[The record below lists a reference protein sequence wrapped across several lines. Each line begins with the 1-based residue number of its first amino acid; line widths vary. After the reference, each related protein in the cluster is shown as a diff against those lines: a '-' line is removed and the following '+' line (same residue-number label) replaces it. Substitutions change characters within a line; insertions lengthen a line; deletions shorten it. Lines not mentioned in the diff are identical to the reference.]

1 MKMNSVGIMNTAK
14 AIMNKVTPQ
23 QVKGNENAVN
33 NKGLHADK
41 VELSATK
48 EAKQTPETKML
59 SAVNKIL
66 DEDIKLEKGQAVV
79 VKADKTHVPF
89 LKVFAEEAYKRGA
102 KDVHVEIAQPEI
114 DALQKQ
120 YCKEPDFSYKQKR
133 TEYYEKQGAK
143 TVTFDANNDPYK
155 LSKLTAKETED
166 VKKTVKTEIPEHIE
180 KKLSDAFNEKEVFHT
195 LLNVQKGQPISI
207 SAEREHEKNVLKFV
221 EYAYKNGSGP
231 IDVNFNEPGDPV
243 GKAKLKYASEDALKD
258 VPSYVADMW
267 QERVDRKTARL
278 FLEGKDPEGMADV
291 DPKRIVMQTKAV
303 NEVVKPIRKSGP
315 ESQWNIIYAPTTMS
329 VKKTYADVPDTMKAL
344 EMAAEDAKNIN
355 RVGGLKAHAQKLMS
369 VADKMNDFH
378 FKEIHF
384 YSVDPETKK
393 PDGKTD
399 LHVGMHDKSRF
410 RAAAKNTDDG
420 VEYMANTPTEEVFS
434 SPDKTKTNGWVSTTL
449 PLCLN
454 GNLVE
459 GIRMRFENGKAV
471 EVYADKNEE
480 LWREHIKSAEG
491 GDMLGEVALVAN
503 SPIFHTGRVFNNT
516 LLDENAACHIA
527 VGAGFDDCL
536 DGAED
541 IKDYKERQ
549 KYMNENNINDSN
561 IHTDFMIGGPNVVVE
576 GVKEDGTKVTL
587 IKDNQFQI

>member
-1 MKMNSVGIMNTAK
+1 MKMNSVGIVNSAK
-14 AIMNKVTPQ
+14 AMLKNVALSF
-23 QVKGNENAVN
+23 KGNENAVN
-33 NKGLHADK
+33 NKGLKTDK
-41 VELSATK
+41 VELSMLNAT
-48 EAKQTPETKML
+48 QTPEAKML

-66 DEDIKLEKGQAVV
+66 DEDLKLEKGQSVV

-89 LKVFAEEAYKRGA
+89 LKVFAEEAYKKGA

-114 DALQKQ
+114 DALRKQ
-120 YCKEPDFSYKQKR
+120 YCTEPDFAYKQKR
-133 TEYYEKQGAK
+133 AEYYEKQGAK
-143 TVTFDANNDPYK
+143 TVTFDAQNDPYK
-155 LSKLTAKETED
+155 LSKLSAKETED
-166 VKKTVKTEIPEHIE
+166 VKKSVEVNIPENIE
-180 KKLSDAFNEKEVFHT
+180 KKLSDAFNEKEIFHT
-195 LLNVQKGQPISI
+195 LLNVQKGQPIRI

-231 IDVNFNEPGDPV
+231 IDVNFTEPGNPI
-243 GKAKLKYASEDALKD
+243 GKAKLKYASEEYLKD
-258 VPSYVADMW
+258 VPEYIADMW
-267 QERVDRKTARL
+267 QERVGRKTAAL
-278 FLEGKDPEGMADV
+278 LLEGEDPEGMSDV
-291 DPKRIVMQTKAV
+291 DSKRIVMQSKAM

-329 VKKTYADVPDTMKAL
+329 VKKTYADIPDTMQAL
-344 EMAAEDAKNIN
+344 EKAAEDAKDIN

-369 VADKMNDFH
+369 VANKMNDYQ

-384 YSVDPETKK
+384 YSVDPKTKE

-399 LHVGMHDKSRF
+399 LHIGMHEKSRF

-454 GNLVE
+454 GNLIE

-471 EVYADKNEE
+471 EVYADKNQD

-527 VGAGFDDCL
+527 IGAGFDDCV
-536 DGAED
+536 DGAEK

-549 KYMNENNINDSN
+549 NYLNENNINDSN
-561 IHTDFMIGGPNVVVE
+561 IHTDFMIGGPNVIVE
-576 GVKEDGTKVTL
+576 GVKSDGSKVTL

>member
-1 MKMNSVGIMNTAK
+1 MIKMNPVGVINSAK
-14 AIMNKVTPQ
+14 AMMKNAVPNF
-23 QVKGNENAVN
+23 KGKENAVN
-33 NKGLHADK
+33 NKGLTADT
-41 VELSATK
+41 VQLSTNKDTK
-48 EAKQTPETKML
+48 ATPETKML

-66 DEDIKLEKGQAVV
+66 NEDLKLEKGQSVV
-79 VKADKTHVPF
+79 VKADKTHIPF
-89 LKVFAEEAYKRGA
+89 LKVFAEEAYKKGA
-102 KDVHVEIAQPEI
+102 KDVHVEIAKPEL

-120 YCKEPDFSYKQKR
+120 YCKEPDFAYKQKR
-133 TEYYEKQGAK
+133 AEYYEKQGAK
-143 TVTFDANNDPYK
+143 TITFDANNDPYK
-155 LSKLTAKETED
+155 LSKLTKKETEE
-166 VKKTVKTEIPEHIE
+166 VKKTVQVDIPEHIE
-180 KKLSDAFNEKEVFHT
+180 KKLSDAFNEKEIFHT
-195 LLNVQKGQPISI
+195 LLNVQKGQPIAI

-231 IDVNFNEPGDPV
+231 IDVSFTEPGDPV
-243 GKAKLKYASEDALKD
+243 GKAKLKYASDEALTD
-258 VPSYVADMW
+258 VPSYIADIW

-278 FLEGKDPEGMADV
+278 LLEGKDPEGMSDV
-291 DPKRIVMQTKAV
+291 DHKRIVMQSKAI

-329 VKKTYADVPDTMKAL
+329 VKKTYADIPDTMKAL
-344 EMAAEDAKNIN
+344 EKAAEDAKNIN
-355 RVGGLKAHAQKLMS
+355 RVGGLDTHATKLMS
-369 VADKMNDFH
+369 VADKMNDYQ

-384 YSVDPETKK
+384 YSIDPETKQ

-399 LHVGMHDKSRF
+399 LHIGMHEKSRF
-410 RAAAKNTDDG
+410 RAAAKDTDDG
-420 VEYMANTPTEEVFS
+420 VRYMANTPTEEVFS

-459 GIRMRFENGKAV
+459 GIRMRFENGRAV
-471 EVYADKNEE
+471 EVYADKNQE
-480 LWREHIKSAEG
+480 LWREHIKSAQD

-527 VGAGFDDCL
+527 IGAGFDDCV
-536 DGAED
+536 DGAEN

-549 KYMNENNINDSN
+549 EYLKQNNINDSN
-561 IHTDFMIGGPNVVVE
+561 IHTDFMIGGPNVIVE
-576 GVKEDGTKVTL
+576 GIKADGTKVTL

>member
-1 MKMNSVGIMNTAK
+1 MKMNSVGIVNSAK
-14 AIMNKVTPQ
+14 AMLKNVAPSF
-23 QVKGNENAVN
+23 KGNENAVN
-33 NKGLHADK
+33 NKGLKTDK
-41 VELSATK
+41 VELSTSNAT
-48 EAKQTPETKML
+48 QTPEAKML

-66 DEDIKLEKGQAVV
+66 DEDLKLEKGQSVV

-89 LKVFAEEAYKRGA
+89 LKVFAEEAYKKGV

-114 DALQKQ
+114 EALRKQ
-120 YCKEPDFSYKQKR
+120 YCTEPDFAYKQKR
-133 TEYYEKQGAK
+133 AEYYEKQGAK
-143 TVTFDANNDPYK
+143 TVTFDAQNDPYK
-155 LSKLTAKETED
+155 LSKLSAKETED
-166 VKKTVKTEIPEHIE
+166 VKKSVEVNIPENIE
-180 KKLSDAFNEKEVFHT
+180 NKLSDAFNEKEIFHT
-195 LLNVQKGQPISI
+195 LLNVQKGQPIRI

-231 IDVNFNEPGDPV
+231 IDVNFTEPGNPI
-243 GKAKLKYASEDALKD
+243 GKAKLKYASEESLKD
-258 VPSYVADMW
+258 VPEYVADMW
-267 QERVDRKTARL
+267 QERVDRKTAAL
-278 FLEGKDPEGMADV
+278 LLEGEDPEGMSDV
-291 DPKRIVMQTKAV
+291 DSKRIVMQSKAM

-329 VKKTYADVPDTMKAL
+329 VKKTYADIPDTMQAL
-344 EMAAEDAKNIN
+344 EKAAEDAKDIN

-369 VADKMNDFH
+369 VANKMNDYQ

-384 YSVDPETKK
+384 YSVDPKTKE

-399 LHVGMHDKSRF
+399 LHIGMHEKSRF

-471 EVYADKNEE
+471 EVYADKNQD

-527 VGAGFDDCL
+527 IGAGFDDCV
-536 DGAED
+536 DGAEK

-549 KYMNENNINDSN
+549 NYLNENNINDSN
-561 IHTDFMIGGPNVVVE
+561 IHTDFMIGGPNVIVE
-576 GVKEDGTKVTL
+576 GIKADGSKVTL

>member
-1 MKMNSVGIMNTAK
+1 MIKMNPVGVINSAK
-14 AIMNKVTPQ
+14 AMMKNAVPTF
-23 QVKGNENAVN
+23 KGKENAVN
-33 NKGLHADK
+33 NKGLTADT
-41 VELSATK
+41 VQLSTNKDTK
-48 EAKQTPETKML
+48 ATPETKML

-66 DEDIKLEKGQAVV
+66 NEDLKLEKGQSVV
-79 VKADKTHVPF
+79 VKADKTHIPF
-89 LKVFAEEAYKRGA
+89 LKVFAEEAYKKGA
-102 KDVHVEIAQPEI
+102 KDVHVEIAKPEL

-120 YCKEPDFSYKQKR
+120 YCKEPDFAYKQKR
-133 TEYYEKQGAK
+133 AEYYEKQGAK
-143 TVTFDANNDPYK
+143 TITFDANNDPYK
-155 LSKLTAKETED
+155 LSKLTNKETEE
-166 VKKTVKTEIPEHIE
+166 VKKTVQVDIPEHIE
-180 KKLSDAFNEKEVFHT
+180 KKLSDAFNEKEIFHT
-195 LLNVQKGQPISI
+195 LLNVQKGQPIAI

-231 IDVNFNEPGDPV
+231 IDVSFTEPGDPV
-243 GKAKLKYASEDALKD
+243 GKAKLKYASDEALTD
-258 VPSYVADMW
+258 VPSYIADIW

-278 FLEGKDPEGMADV
+278 LLEGKDPEGMSDV
-291 DPKRIVMQTKAV
+291 DPKRIVMQSKAI

-329 VKKTYADVPDTMKAL
+329 VKKTYADIPDTMKAL
-344 EMAAEDAKNIN
+344 EKAAEDAKNIN
-355 RVGGLKAHAQKLMS
+355 RVGGLDTHATKLMS
-369 VADKMNDFH
+369 VADKMNDYQ

-384 YSVDPETKK
+384 YSIDPETKQ

-399 LHVGMHDKSRF
+399 LHIGMHEKSRF
-410 RAAAKNTDDG
+410 RAAAKDTDDG
-420 VEYMANTPTEEVFS
+420 VRYMANTPTEEVFS

-459 GIRMRFENGKAV
+459 GIRMRFENGRAV
-471 EVYADKNEE
+471 EVYADKNQE
-480 LWREHIKSAEG
+480 LWREHIKSAQD

-527 VGAGFDDCL
+527 IGAGFDDCV
-536 DGAED
+536 DGAEN

-549 KYMNENNINDSN
+549 EYLKQNNINDSN
-561 IHTDFMIGGPNVVVE
+561 IHTDFMIGGPNVIVE
-576 GVKEDGTKVTL
+576 GIKADGTKVTL

>member
-1 MKMNSVGIMNTAK
+1 MIKMNPVGVINSAK
-14 AIMNKVTPQ
+14 AMMKNAVPSF
-23 QVKGNENAVN
+23 KGKENAVN
-33 NKGLHADK
+33 NKGLTADT
-41 VELSATK
+41 VQLSTNKDTK
-48 EAKQTPETKML
+48 ATPETKML

-66 DEDIKLEKGQAVV
+66 NDDLKLEKGQSVV
-79 VKADKTHVPF
+79 VKADKTHIPF
-89 LKVFAEEAYKRGA
+89 LKVFAEEAYKKGA
-102 KDVHVEIAQPEI
+102 KDVHVEIAKPEL

-120 YCKEPDFSYKQKR
+120 YCKEPDFAYKQKR
-133 TEYYEKQGAK
+133 AEYYEKQGAK
-143 TVTFDANNDPYK
+143 TITFDANNDPYK
-155 LSKLTAKETED
+155 LSKLTKKETEE
-166 VKKTVKTEIPEHIE
+166 VKKTVQVDIPEHIE
-180 KKLSDAFNEKEVFHT
+180 KKLSDAFNEKEIFHT
-195 LLNVQKGQPISI
+195 LLNVQKGQPIAI

-231 IDVNFNEPGDPV
+231 IDVSFTEPGDPV
-243 GKAKLKYASEDALKD
+243 GKAKLKYASDEALTD
-258 VPSYVADMW
+258 VPSYIADIW

-278 FLEGKDPEGMADV
+278 LLEGKDPEGMSDV
-291 DPKRIVMQTKAV
+291 DPKRIVMQSKAI

-329 VKKTYADVPDTMKAL
+329 VKKTYADIPDTMKAL
-344 EMAAEDAKNIN
+344 EMAADDAKNIN
-355 RVGGLKAHAQKLMS
+355 RVGGLDTHATKLMS
-369 VADKMNDFH
+369 VADKMNDYQ

-384 YSVDPETKK
+384 YSIDPETKQ

-399 LHVGMHDKSRF
+399 LHIGMHEKSRF
-410 RAAAKNTDDG
+410 RAAAKDTDDG
-420 VEYMANTPTEEVFS
+420 VRYMANTPTEEVFS

-459 GIRMRFENGKAV
+459 GIRMRFENGRAV
-471 EVYADKNEE
+471 EVYADKNQE
-480 LWREHIKSAEG
+480 LWREHIKSAQD

-527 VGAGFDDCL
+527 IGAGFDDCV
-536 DGAED
+536 DGAEN

-549 KYMNENNINDSN
+549 EYLKQNNINDSN
-561 IHTDFMIGGPNVVVE
+561 IHTDFMIGGPNVIVE
-576 GVKEDGTKVTL
+576 GIKADGTKVTL

>member
-1 MKMNSVGIMNTAK
+1 MQMNSVGIMNTAK

-33 NKGLHADK
+33 NKGLHTDK

-48 EAKQTPETKML
+48 ETNQTPETKML

-66 DEDIKLEKGQAVV
+66 DEDIKLEKGQSVV

-89 LKVFAEEAYKRGA
+89 LKVFAEDAYKRGA

-120 YCKEPDFSYKQKR
+120 YCKEPDFAYKQKR
-133 TEYYEKQGAK
+133 AEYYEKQGAK
-143 TVTFDANNDPYK
+143 TITFDANNDPYK
-155 LSKLTAKETED
+155 LSKLSAKETEE
-166 VKKTVKTEIPEHIE
+166 VKKTVKAEIPEHIE

-207 SAEREHEKNVLKFV
+207 SAERQHEKNVLKFV

-231 IDVNFNEPGDPV
+231 IEVNFTEPGDPV

-258 VPSYVADMW
+258 VPSYVADTW

-278 FLEGKDPEGMADV
+278 FLEGKDPEGMSDV
-291 DPKRIVMQTKAV
+291 DPKRIVMQSKAI

-329 VKKTYADVPDTMKAL
+329 VKKTYADISDPMKAL

-369 VADKMNDFH
+369 VADKMNDYH

-384 YSVDPETKK
+384 YSIDPETKQ

-471 EVYADKNEE
+471 EVYADKNQE

>member
-1 MKMNSVGIMNTAK
+1 MNINPVNIVNTAK
-14 AIMNKVTPQ
+14 TAMNKIAPNF
-23 QVKGNENAVN
+23 KGNENAVN
-33 NKGLHADK
+33 NKGLKADTVQISK
-41 VELSATK
+41 ESAN
-48 EAKQTPETKML
+48 ATPQTKML

-66 DEDIKLEKGQAVV
+66 DEDLKLEKGQSVV

-89 LKVFAEEAYKRGA
+89 VKAFAEEAYKRGA
-102 KDVHVEIAQPEI
+102 KAVHVEIAQPEI
-114 DALQKQ
+114 DALQKK
-120 YCKEPDFSYKQKR
+120 YCKEPDFAYKKKR
-133 TEYYEKQGAK
+133 AEYYEKQGAK

-155 LSKLTAKETED
+155 LSKLSAKETEE
-166 VKKTVKTEIPEHIE
+166 VKKTVKPEIPEHVQ

-207 SAEREHEKNVLKFV
+207 SAEREHEKKVLKFV

-231 IDVNFNEPGDPV
+231 IDVNFTEPGDPV
-243 GKAKLKYASEDALKD
+243 GKAKLKYASEEALKD
-258 VPSYVADMW
+258 VPSYVADTW

-291 DPKRIVMQTKAV
+291 DPKRIVMQSKAI

-344 EMAAEDAKNIN
+344 EKAADDAKNIN
-355 RVGGLKAHAQKLMS
+355 RVGDLDAHAAKLES
-369 VADKMNDFH
+369 VADKMNKFQ

-399 LHVGMHDKSRF
+399 LHVGMHEKSRF
-410 RAAAKNTDDG
+410 RAAAKETDDG
-420 VEYMANTPTEEVFS
+420 VRYMANTPTEEVFS
-434 SPDKTKTNGWVSTTL
+434 SPDKTKTHGWVSTTL

-459 GIRMRFENGKAV
+459 GIRMRFDKGKAV
-471 EVYADKNEE
+471 EVYADKNQE
-480 LWREHIKSAEG
+480 LWREHINSAKG
-491 GDMLGEVALVAN
+491 GDMLGEVALVAD
-503 SPIFHTGRVFNNT
+503 SPIFKTGRVFNNT

-536 DGAED
+536 EGAQN

-549 KYMNENNINDSN
+549 KYMDKNNINDSN

-576 GVKEDGTKVTL
+576 GITADGKKVTL
-587 IKDNQFQI
+587 IQDNKFQI

>member
-1 MKMNSVGIMNTAK
+1 MIKMNPVGIVNSAK
-14 AIMNKVTPQ
+14 TMMKNAVPSF
-23 QVKGNENAVN
+23 KGNENAVN
-33 NKGLHADK
+33 NKGLTADT
-41 VELSATK
+41 VQLSANK
-48 EAKQTPETKML
+48 ETTQTPETKML

-66 DEDIKLEKGQAVV
+66 NEDLKLEKGQSVV

-89 LKVFAEEAYKRGA
+89 LKVFAEEAYKKGA
-102 KDVHVEIAQPEI
+102 KDVHVEIEQPEI
-114 DALQKQ
+114 DALRKQ
-120 YCKEPDFSYKQKR
+120 YCKEPDFAYKQKR
-133 TEYYEKQGAK
+133 AEYYEKQGAK

-155 LSKLTAKETED
+155 LSGLTDKETAD
-166 VKKTVKTEIPEHIE
+166 VKKTVQVEIPEHIE
-180 KKLSDAFNEKEVFHT
+180 KKLSDAFNEKEIFHT

-231 IDVNFNEPGDPV
+231 IDVNFTEPGDPV

-258 VPSYVADMW
+258 VPSYVADTW
-267 QERVDRKTARL
+267 RERVDRKTARL

-291 DPKRIVMQTKAV
+291 DPKRIVIQTKAI

-329 VKKTYADVPDTMKAL
+329 VKKTYADIPDTMKAL
-344 EMAAEDAKNIN
+344 EKAADDAKNIN
-355 RVGGLKAHAQKLMS
+355 RVGGLDTHATKLMS

-384 YSVDPETKK
+384 YSIDPETKQ

-399 LHVGMHDKSRF
+399 LHIGMHDKSRF
-410 RAAAKNTDDG
+410 RAAAKDTDDG
-420 VEYMANTPTEEVFS
+420 VRYMANTPTEEVFS
-434 SPDKTKTNGWVSTTL
+434 SPDRTKTNGWVSTTL

-459 GIRMRFENGKAV
+459 GIRMRFENGRAV
-471 EVYADKNEE
+471 EVYADKNQE
-480 LWREHIKSAEG
+480 LWREHIKSAQD

-536 DGAED
+536 DGAD
-541 IKDYKERQ
+541 KIKDYKERQ
-549 KYMNENNINDSN
+549 EYMKQNNINDSN
-561 IHTDFMIGGPNVVVE
+561 IHTDFMIGGPNVIVE
-576 GVKEDGTKVTL
+576 GVKADGTKVTL

>member
-1 MKMNSVGIMNTAK
+1 MANIKIMYRKTMLKNIA
-14 AIMNKVTPQ
+14 PSF
-23 QVKGNENAVN
+23 KGNENAVN
-33 NKGLHADK
+33 NKGLQTDK

-48 EAKQTPETKML
+48 DTVQSAEAKMT

-66 DEDIKLEKGQAVV
+66 DEEIKLEKGQSIV

-89 LKVFAEEAYKRGA
+89 LKIFAKEAYKKGA

-120 YCKEPDFSYKQKR
+120 YCKEPDFAYKQKR

-143 TVTFDANNDPYK
+143 TISFNEQNDPYK
-155 LSKLTAKETED
+155 LSKLSDAETKE
-166 VKKTVKTEIPEHIE
+166 VKKTVEVNIPEHIE
-180 KKLSDAFNEKEVFHT
+180 KKLSDAFNEKEIFHT
-195 LLNVQKGQPISI
+195 LLNVQKGQPIRI
-207 SAEREHEKNVLKFV
+207 SAEREHEKNVIKFV

-231 IDVNFNEPGDPV
+231 IDVNFTEPGNPI
-243 GKAKLKYASEDALKD
+243 GKAKLKYASEEALKD
-258 VPSYVADMW
+258 VPEYIADMW
-267 QERVDRKTARL
+267 HERVDRKTAGL
-278 FLEGKDPEGMADV
+278 FLEGEDPEGMSDV
-291 DPKRIVMQTKAV
+291 DAKRIVMQSKAL

-329 VKKTYADVPDTMKAL
+329 VKKTYADIPDTMQAL
-344 EMAAEDAKNIN
+344 EKAAEDAKNIN
-355 RVGGLKAHAQKLMS
+355 RVGGLKTHAQKLMS
-369 VADKMNDFH
+369 VANKMNEH
-378 FKEIHF
+378 QFKEIHL
-384 YSVDPETKK
+384 YSIDPETKQ

-399 LHVGMHDKSRF
+399 LHIGMHEKSRF

-471 EVYADKNEE
+471 EVYAEKNQE

-491 GDMLGEVALVAN
+491 GDMLGEIALVAD

-527 VGAGFDDCL
+527 IGSGFDDCV
-536 DGAED
+536 DGAEN

-549 KYMNENNINDSN
+549 KYLNENNINDSN
-561 IHTDFMIGGPNVVVE
+561 IHTDFMVGGPNVIVE
-576 GVKEDGTKVTL
+576 GIKADGTKVTL
-587 IKDNQFQI
+587 IQDNKFQI

>member
-1 MKMNSVGIMNTAK
+1 MQMNSVGIMNTAK

-33 NKGLHADK
+33 NKGLHTDK

-48 EAKQTPETKML
+48 ETNQTPETKML

-66 DEDIKLEKGQAVV
+66 DEDIKLEKAQSVV

-120 YCKEPDFSYKQKR
+120 YCKEPDFAYKQKR
-133 TEYYEKQGAK
+133 AEYYEKQGAN
-143 TVTFDANNDPYK
+143 TITFDANNDPYK
-155 LSKLTAKETED
+155 LSKLSAKETEE
-166 VKKTVKTEIPEHIE
+166 VKKTVKAEIPEHIE

-207 SAEREHEKNVLKFV
+207 SAERQHEKNVLKFV

-231 IDVNFNEPGDPV
+231 IEVNFTEPGDPV

-258 VPSYVADMW
+258 VPSYVADTW

-278 FLEGKDPEGMADV
+278 FLEGKDPEGMSDV
-291 DPKRIVMQTKAV
+291 DPKRIVMQSKAI

-329 VKKTYADVPDTMKAL
+329 VKKTYADVSDPMKAL

-369 VADKMNDFH
+369 VADKMNDYH

-384 YSVDPETKK
+384 YSIDPETKQ

-420 VEYMANTPTEEVFS
+420 IEYMANTPTEEVFS

-471 EVYADKNEE
+471 EVYADKNQE

>member
-1 MKMNSVGIMNTAK
+1 MDPISIVNSAKTMMKNIAPSF
-14 AIMNKVTPQ
+14 
-23 QVKGNENAVN
+23 KGNENAVN
-33 NKGLHADK
+33 NKGLKSDK
-41 VELSATK
+41 VELSTTK
-48 EAKQTPETKML
+48 NSEQTPETKMTA
-59 SAVNKIL
+59 AVNKIL
-66 DEDIKLEKGQAVV
+66 DEDLKLKEGQSIV

-89 LKVFAEEAYKRGA
+89 LKIFAEEAYKKGA
-102 KDVHVEIAQPEI
+102 KDVHVEIEQPEI

-133 TEYYEKQGAK
+133 AEYYEKQGAK
-143 TVTFDANNDPYK
+143 TITFNAENDPYK
-155 LSKLTAKETED
+155 LSKLTAKETEN
-166 VKKTVKTEIPEHIE
+166 VKKSVKVEIPEHVE
-180 KKLSDAFNEKEVFHT
+180 QKLSEAFNEKEIFHT
-195 LLNVQKGQPISI
+195 LLNVQKGHPIRV
-207 SAEREHEKNVLKFV
+207 SAEREHEKNVMKFV

-231 IDVNFNEPGDPV
+231 IDVNFTEPGDPIN
-243 GKAKLKYASEDALKD
+243 KAKLKYAKEEYLKD
-258 VPSYVADMW
+258 VPEYISDMW
-267 QERVDRKTARL
+267 HERVDRKTAAL
-278 FLEGKDPEGMADV
+278 FLECDDPEGMADV
-291 DPKRIVMQTKAV
+291 DPKRLVMQTKAV

-329 VKKTYADVPDTMKAL
+329 VKKTYSDISDPMKAL
-344 EMAAEDAKNIN
+344 EKAAEDAKSIN
-355 RVGGLKAHAQKLMS
+355 RVGGLKAHAEKLMS

-384 YSVDPETKK
+384 YSVDPKTKQ

-420 VEYMANTPTEEVFS
+420 VQYMANTPTEEVFS
-434 SPDKTKTNGWVSTTL
+434 SPDRTKTNGWVSTTL

-459 GIRMRFENGKAV
+459 GIRMRFEDGKAV
-471 EVYADKNEE
+471 EVYADKNQE

-527 VGAGFDDCL
+527 IGAGFDDCL

-549 KYMNENNINDSN
+549 EYMKQNNINDSN
-561 IHTDFMIGGPNVVVE
+561 IHTDFMIGGPNVIVE
-576 GVKEDGTKVTL
+576 GIKEDGSKVTL

>member
-1 MKMNSVGIMNTAK
+1 MKMNSVGIVNSAK
-14 AIMNKVTPQ
+14 AMLKNVAPSF
-23 QVKGNENAVN
+23 KGNENAVN
-33 NKGLHADK
+33 NKGLKTDK
-41 VELSATK
+41 VELSTSNAT
-48 EAKQTPETKML
+48 QTPEAKML

-66 DEDIKLEKGQAVV
+66 DEDLKLEKGQSVV

-89 LKVFAEEAYKRGA
+89 LKVFAEEAYKKGA

-114 DALQKQ
+114 EALRKQ
-120 YCKEPDFSYKQKR
+120 YCTEPDFAYKQKR
-133 TEYYEKQGAK
+133 AEYYEKQGAK
-143 TVTFDANNDPYK
+143 TVTFDAQNDPYK
-155 LSKLTAKETED
+155 LSKLSAKETED
-166 VKKTVKTEIPEHIE
+166 VKKSVEVNIPENIE
-180 KKLSDAFNEKEVFHT
+180 NKLSDAFNEKEIFHT
-195 LLNVQKGQPISI
+195 LLNVQKGQPIRI

-231 IDVNFNEPGDPV
+231 IDVNFTEPGNPI
-243 GKAKLKYASEDALKD
+243 GKAKLKYASEESLKD
-258 VPSYVADMW
+258 VPEYVADMW
-267 QERVDRKTARL
+267 QERVDRKTAAL
-278 FLEGKDPEGMADV
+278 LLEGEDPEGMSDV
-291 DPKRIVMQTKAV
+291 DSKRIVMQSKAM

-329 VKKTYADVPDTMKAL
+329 VKKTYADIPDTMQAL
-344 EMAAEDAKNIN
+344 EKAAEDAKDIN

-369 VADKMNDFH
+369 VANKMNDYQ

-384 YSVDPETKK
+384 YSVDPKTKE

-399 LHVGMHDKSRF
+399 LHIGMHEKSRF

-471 EVYADKNEE
+471 EVYADKNQD

-527 VGAGFDDCL
+527 IGAGFDDCV
-536 DGAED
+536 DGAEK

-549 KYMNENNINDSN
+549 NYLNENNINDSN
-561 IHTDFMIGGPNVVVE
+561 IHTDFMIGGPNVIVE
-576 GVKEDGTKVTL
+576 GIKADGSKVTL

>member
-1 MKMNSVGIMNTAK
+1 MNINPVNIVNTAK
-14 AIMNKVTPQ
+14 TAMNKIAPNF
-23 QVKGNENAVN
+23 KGSENAVN
-33 NKGLHADK
+33 NKGLKADTVQISK
-41 VELSATK
+41 ESAN
-48 EAKQTPETKML
+48 ATPQTKML

-66 DEDIKLEKGQAVV
+66 DEDLKLEKGQSVV

-114 DALQKQ
+114 DALQKK
-120 YCKEPDFSYKQKR
+120 YCKEPDFAYKKKR
-133 TEYYEKQGAK
+133 AEYYEKQGAK
-143 TVTFDANNDPYK
+143 TITFDANNDPYK
-155 LSKLTAKETED
+155 LSKLSAQETEE
-166 VKKTVKTEIPEHIE
+166 VKKTVKPEIPEHVQ

-231 IDVNFNEPGDPV
+231 IDVNFTEPGNPV
-243 GKAKLKYASEDALKD
+243 GKAKLKYASEEALKD
-258 VPSYVADMW
+258 VPSYVADTW

-291 DPKRIVMQTKAV
+291 DSKRIVMQSKAI

-344 EMAAEDAKNIN
+344 EKAADDAKNIN
-355 RVGGLKAHAQKLMS
+355 RVGDLDAHAAKLES
-369 VADKMNDFH
+369 VADKMNKFQ

-399 LHVGMHDKSRF
+399 LHVGMHEKSRF
-410 RAAAKNTDDG
+410 RAAAKETDDG
-420 VEYMANTPTEEVFS
+420 VRYMANTPTEEVFS
-434 SPDKTKTNGWVSTTL
+434 SPDKTKTHGWVSTTL

-459 GIRMRFENGKAV
+459 GIRMRFDKGKAV
-471 EVYADKNEE
+471 EVYADKNQE
-480 LWREHIKSAEG
+480 LWREHINSAKG
-491 GDMLGEVALVAN
+491 GDMLGEVALVAD
-503 SPIFHTGRVFNNT
+503 SPIFKTGRVFNNT

-536 DGAED
+536 EGAQN

-549 KYMNENNINDSN
+549 KYMDKNNINDSN

-576 GVKEDGTKVTL
+576 GITADGKKVTL
-587 IKDNQFQI
+587 IQDNKFQI

>member
-1 MKMNSVGIMNTAK
+1 MTNMNPVNLVNTAK
-14 AIMNKVTPQ
+14 TMIKQAVPSF
-23 QVKGNENAVN
+23 KGNENAVN
-33 NKGLHADK
+33 NKGLKSDK
-41 VELSATK
+41 VELSTNK
-48 EAKQTPETKML
+48 NSTETPETKML

-66 DEDIKLEKGQAVV
+66 DEDLQLKEGQSVV

-89 LKVFAEEAYKRGA
+89 LKIFAEEAYKKGA
-102 KDVHVEIAQPEI
+102 KDVHVEIANPEM

-133 TEYYEKQGAK
+133 AEYYEKQGAK
-143 TVTFDANNDPYK
+143 TVTFNAENDPYK
-155 LSKLTAKETED
+155 LSNLSAKETED
-166 VKKTVKTEIPEHIE
+166 VKKSVKVDIPKHIE
-180 KKLSDAFNEKEVFHT
+180 EKLSDAFNEKEIFHT
-195 LLNVQKGQPISI
+195 LLNVQKGQPIKI

-231 IDVNFNEPGDPV
+231 IDVNFTEPGNPME
-243 GKAKLKYASEDALKD
+243 KAKLKYAKEEYLKD
-258 VPSYVADMW
+258 VPEYVADTWKEMV
-267 QERVDRKTARL
+267 ERKTARL
-278 FLEGKDPEGMADV
+278 ILRGHDPESMADV
-291 DPKRIVMQTKAV
+291 DPKRMVMQSKAV
-303 NEVVKPIRKSGP
+303 SEVVQPIRKSGP

-329 VKKTYADVPDTMKAL
+329 VRKTYADIPDTMKAL
-344 EMAAEDAKNIN
+344 EKAAEDAKNIN
-355 RVGGLKAHAQKLMS
+355 RVGGLDAHAAKLMS

-384 YSVDPETKK
+384 YSVDPETKQ

-399 LHVGMHDKSRF
+399 LHIGMHDKSRF
-410 RAAAKNTDDG
+410 RAAAKDTDDG
-420 VEYMANTPTEEVFS
+420 VRYMANTPTEEVFS
-434 SPDKTKTNGWVSTTL
+434 SPDRTKTNGWVSTTL

-471 EVYADKNEE
+471 EVYADKNQD

-491 GDMLGEVALVAN
+491 ADMLGEVALVAN
-503 SPIFHTGRVFNNT
+503 SPIFHTGRVFNDT

-527 VGAGFDDCL
+527 IGAGFDDCL
-536 DGAED
+536 EGAQD

-549 KYMNENNINDSN
+549 EYMKQNNINDSN
-561 IHTDFMIGGPNVVVE
+561 IHTDFMIGGPNVIVE
-576 GVKEDGTKVTL
+576 GIKDDGSKVTL

>member
-1 MKMNSVGIMNTAK
+1 MTKMNSVGIINTAK
-14 AIMNKVTPQ
+14 TMLKNIAPSF
-23 QVKGNENAVN
+23 KGNENAVN
-33 NKGLHADK
+33 NKGLQTDK

-48 EAKQTPETKML
+48 DTVQSAEAKMT

-66 DEDIKLEKGQAVV
+66 DEEIKLEKGQSIV

-89 LKVFAEEAYKRGA
+89 LKIFAEEAYKKGA

-120 YCKEPDFSYKQKR
+120 YCKEPDFAYKQKR

-143 TVTFDANNDPYK
+143 TISFNEQNDPYK
-155 LSKLTAKETED
+155 LSKLSDAETKE
-166 VKKTVKTEIPEHIE
+166 VKKTVEVNIPEHIE
-180 KKLSDAFNEKEVFHT
+180 KKLSDAFNEKEIFHT
-195 LLNVQKGQPISI
+195 LLNVQKGQPIRI
-207 SAEREHEKNVLKFV
+207 SAEREHEKNVIKFV

-231 IDVNFNEPGDPV
+231 IDVNFTEPGNPI
-243 GKAKLKYASEDALKD
+243 GKAKLKYASEEALKD
-258 VPSYVADMW
+258 VPEYIADMW
-267 QERVDRKTARL
+267 HERVDRKTAGL
-278 FLEGKDPEGMADV
+278 FLEGEDPEGMSDV
-291 DPKRIVMQTKAV
+291 DAKRIVMQSKAL

-329 VKKTYADVPDTMKAL
+329 VKKTYADIPDTMQAL
-344 EMAAEDAKNIN
+344 EKAAEDAKNIN
-355 RVGGLKAHAQKLMS
+355 RVGGLKTHAQKLMS
-369 VADKMNDFH
+369 VANKMNEH
-378 FKEIHF
+378 QFKEIHL
-384 YSVDPETKK
+384 YSIDPETKQ

-399 LHVGMHDKSRF
+399 LHIGMHEKSRF

-471 EVYADKNEE
+471 EVYAEKNQE

-491 GDMLGEVALVAN
+491 GDMLGEIALVAD

-527 VGAGFDDCL
+527 IGSGFDDCV
-536 DGAED
+536 DGAEN

-549 KYMNENNINDSN
+549 KYLNENNINDSN
-561 IHTDFMIGGPNVVVE
+561 IHTDFMVGGPNVIVE
-576 GVKEDGTKVTL
+576 GIKADGTKVTL
-587 IKDNQFQI
+587 IQDNKFQI

>member
-1 MKMNSVGIMNTAK
+1 MKMNSVGIVNSAK
-14 AIMNKVTPQ
+14 AMLKNVAPSF
-23 QVKGNENAVN
+23 KGNENAVN
-33 NKGLHADK
+33 NKGLKTDK
-41 VELSATK
+41 VELSTSNAN
-48 EAKQTPETKML
+48 QTPEAKML

-66 DEDIKLEKGQAVV
+66 DEDLKLEKGQSVV

-89 LKVFAEEAYKRGA
+89 LKVFAEEAYKKGA
-102 KDVHVEIAQPEI
+102 KEVHVEIAQPEI
-114 DALQKQ
+114 DALRKQ
-120 YCKEPDFSYKQKR
+120 YCTEPDFAYKQKR
-133 TEYYEKQGAK
+133 AEYYEKQGAK
-143 TVTFDANNDPYK
+143 TVTFDAQNDPYK
-155 LSKLTAKETED
+155 LSKLSAKETED
-166 VKKTVKTEIPEHIE
+166 VKKSVEVNIPENIE
-180 KKLSDAFNEKEVFHT
+180 KKLSDAFNEKEIFHT
-195 LLNVQKGQPISI
+195 LLNVQNGQPIRI

-231 IDVNFNEPGDPV
+231 IDVNFTEPGNPI
-243 GKAKLKYASEDALKD
+243 GKAKLKYASEEYLKD
-258 VPSYVADMW
+258 VPEYVADMW
-267 QERVDRKTARL
+267 QERVDRKTVAL
-278 FLEGKDPEGMADV
+278 LLEGEDPEGMSDV
-291 DPKRIVMQTKAV
+291 DSKRIVMQSKAM

-329 VKKTYADVPDTMKAL
+329 VKKTYADIPDTMQAL
-344 EMAAEDAKNIN
+344 EKAAEDAKDIN
-355 RVGGLKAHAQKLMS
+355 RVGGLKTHAQKLMS
-369 VADKMNDFH
+369 VANKMNDYQ

-384 YSVDPETKK
+384 YSVDPKTKE

-399 LHVGMHDKSRF
+399 LHIGMHEKSRF

-434 SPDKTKTNGWVSTTL
+434 SPDKTKTTGWVSTTL

-471 EVYADKNEE
+471 EVYADKNQD

-527 VGAGFDDCL
+527 IGAGFDDCV
-536 DGAED
+536 DGAEK

-549 KYMNENNINDSN
+549 NYLNENNINDSN
-561 IHTDFMIGGPNVVVE
+561 IHTDFMIGGPNVIVE
-576 GVKEDGTKVTL
+576 GIKADGSKVTL

>member
-1 MKMNSVGIMNTAK
+1 MIKMNPVGVINSAK
-14 AIMNKVTPQ
+14 AMMKNAVPSF
-23 QVKGNENAVN
+23 KGKENAVN
-33 NKGLHADK
+33 NKGLTADT
-41 VELSATK
+41 VQLSTNKDTK
-48 EAKQTPETKML
+48 ATPETKML

-66 DEDIKLEKGQAVV
+66 NEDLKLEKGQSVV
-79 VKADKTHVPF
+79 VKADKTHIPF
-89 LKVFAEEAYKRGA
+89 LKVFAEEAYKKGA
-102 KDVHVEIAQPEI
+102 KDVHVEIAKPEL

-120 YCKEPDFSYKQKR
+120 YCKEPDFAYKQKR
-133 TEYYEKQGAK
+133 AEYYEKQGAK
-143 TVTFDANNDPYK
+143 TITFDANNDPYK
-155 LSKLTAKETED
+155 LSKLTKKETEE
-166 VKKTVKTEIPEHIE
+166 VKKTVQVDIPEHIE
-180 KKLSDAFNEKEVFHT
+180 KKLSDAFNEKEIFHT
-195 LLNVQKGQPISI
+195 LLNVQKGQPIAI

-231 IDVNFNEPGDPV
+231 IDVSFTEPGDPV
-243 GKAKLKYASEDALKD
+243 GKAKLKYASDEALTD
-258 VPSYVADMW
+258 VPSYIADIW

-278 FLEGKDPEGMADV
+278 LLEGKDPEGMSDV
-291 DPKRIVMQTKAV
+291 DPKRIVMQSKAI

-329 VKKTYADVPDTMKAL
+329 VKKTYADIPDTMKAL
-344 EMAAEDAKNIN
+344 EKAAEDAKNIN
-355 RVGGLKAHAQKLMS
+355 RVGGLDTHATKLMS
-369 VADKMNDFH
+369 VADKMNDYQ

-384 YSVDPETKK
+384 YSIDPETKQ

-399 LHVGMHDKSRF
+399 LHIGMHEKSRF
-410 RAAAKNTDDG
+410 RAAAKDTDDG
-420 VEYMANTPTEEVFS
+420 VRYMANTPTEEVFS

-459 GIRMRFENGKAV
+459 GIRMRFENGRAV
-471 EVYADKNEE
+471 EVYADKNQE
-480 LWREHIKSAEG
+480 LWREHIKSAQD

-527 VGAGFDDCL
+527 IGAGFDDCV
-536 DGAED
+536 DGAEN

-549 KYMNENNINDSN
+549 EYLKQNNINDSN
-561 IHTDFMIGGPNVVVE
+561 IHTDFMIGGPNVIVE
-576 GVKEDGTKVTL
+576 GIKADGTKVTL

>member
-1 MKMNSVGIMNTAK
+1 MNINPVNIVNTAK
-14 AIMNKVTPQ
+14 AAMNKIAPNF
-23 QVKGNENAVN
+23 KGNENAVN
-33 NKGLHADK
+33 NKGLKADTVQISK
-41 VELSATK
+41 ESAN
-48 EAKQTPETKML
+48 ATPQTKML

-66 DEDIKLEKGQAVV
+66 DEDLKLEKGQSVV

-114 DALQKQ
+114 DALQKK
-120 YCKEPDFSYKQKR
+120 YCKEPDFAYKKKR
-133 TEYYEKQGAK
+133 AEYYEKQGAK

-155 LSKLTAKETED
+155 LSKLSAKETEE
-166 VKKTVKTEIPEHIE
+166 VKKTVKPEIPEHVQ

-231 IDVNFNEPGDPV
+231 IDVNFTEPGDPV
-243 GKAKLKYASEDALKD
+243 GKAKLKYASEEALKD
-258 VPSYVADMW
+258 VPSYVADTW

-291 DPKRIVMQTKAV
+291 DSKRIVMQSKAI

-344 EMAAEDAKNIN
+344 EKAADDAKNIN
-355 RVGGLKAHAQKLMS
+355 RVGDLDAHAAKLES
-369 VADKMNDFH
+369 VADKMNKFQ

-399 LHVGMHDKSRF
+399 LHVGMHEKSRF
-410 RAAAKNTDDG
+410 RAAAKETDDG
-420 VEYMANTPTEEVFS
+420 VRYMANTPTEEVFS
-434 SPDKTKTNGWVSTTL
+434 SPDKTKTHGWVSTTL

-459 GIRMRFENGKAV
+459 GIRMRFNKGKAV
-471 EVYADKNEE
+471 EVYADKNQE
-480 LWREHIKSAEG
+480 LWREHINSAKG
-491 GDMLGEVALVAN
+491 GDMLGEVALVAD
-503 SPIFHTGRVFNNT
+503 SPIFKTGRVFNNT

-536 DGAED
+536 EGAQN

-549 KYMNENNINDSN
+549 KYMDKNNINDSN

-576 GVKEDGTKVTL
+576 GITADGKKVTL
-587 IKDNQFQI
+587 IQDNKFQI

>member
-1 MKMNSVGIMNTAK
+1 MKMNSVGIVNSAK
-14 AIMNKVTPQ
+14 AMLKNVAPSF
-23 QVKGNENAVN
+23 KGNENAVN
-33 NKGLHADK
+33 NKGLKTDK
-41 VELSATK
+41 VELSTSNAT
-48 EAKQTPETKML
+48 QTPEAKML

-66 DEDIKLEKGQAVV
+66 DEDLKLEKGQSVV

-89 LKVFAEEAYKRGA
+89 LKVFAEEAYKKGA

-114 DALQKQ
+114 DALRKQ
-120 YCKEPDFSYKQKR
+120 YCTEPDFAYKQKR
-133 TEYYEKQGAK
+133 AEYYEKQGAK
-143 TVTFDANNDPYK
+143 TVTFDAQNDPYK
-155 LSKLTAKETED
+155 LSKLSAKETED
-166 VKKTVKTEIPEHIE
+166 VKKSVEVNIPENIE
-180 KKLSDAFNEKEVFHT
+180 KKLSDAFNEKEIFHT
-195 LLNVQKGQPISI
+195 LLNVQKGQPIRI

-231 IDVNFNEPGDPV
+231 IDVNFTEPGNPI
-243 GKAKLKYASEDALKD
+243 GKAKLKYASEESLKD
-258 VPSYVADMW
+258 VPEYVADMW
-267 QERVDRKTARL
+267 QERVGRKTAAL
-278 FLEGKDPEGMADV
+278 LLEGEDPEGMSDV
-291 DPKRIVMQTKAV
+291 DSKRIVMQSKAM

-329 VKKTYADVPDTMKAL
+329 VKKTYADIPDTMQAL
-344 EMAAEDAKNIN
+344 EKAAEDAKDIN

-369 VADKMNDFH
+369 VANKMNDYQ

-384 YSVDPETKK
+384 YSVDPKTKE

-399 LHVGMHDKSRF
+399 LHIGMHEKSRF

-471 EVYADKNEE
+471 EVYADKNQD

-527 VGAGFDDCL
+527 IGAGFDDCV
-536 DGAED
+536 DGAEK

-549 KYMNENNINDSN
+549 NYLNENNINDSN
-561 IHTDFMIGGPNVVVE
+561 IHTDFMIGGPNVIVE
-576 GVKEDGTKVTL
+576 GIKADGSKVTL

>member
-1 MKMNSVGIMNTAK
+1 MNINPVNIVNTAK
-14 AIMNKVTPQ
+14 TAMNKIAPNF
-23 QVKGNENAVN
+23 KGNENAVN
-33 NKGLHADK
+33 NKGLKADTVQISK
-41 VELSATK
+41 ESAN
-48 EAKQTPETKML
+48 ATPQTKML

-66 DEDIKLEKGQAVV
+66 DEDLKLEKGQSVV

-114 DALQKQ
+114 DALQKK
-120 YCKEPDFSYKQKR
+120 YCKEPDFAYKKKR
-133 TEYYEKQGAK
+133 AEYYEKQGAK

-155 LSKLTAKETED
+155 LSKLSAKETEE
-166 VKKTVKTEIPEHIE
+166 VKKTVKPEIPEHVQ

-231 IDVNFNEPGDPV
+231 IDVNFTEPGNPV
-243 GKAKLKYASEDALKD
+243 GKAKLKYASEEALKD
-258 VPSYVADMW
+258 VPSYVADTW

-291 DPKRIVMQTKAV
+291 DSKRIVMQSKAI

-344 EMAAEDAKNIN
+344 EKAADDAKNIN
-355 RVGGLKAHAQKLMS
+355 RVGDLDAHAAKLES
-369 VADKMNDFH
+369 VADKMNKFQ

-399 LHVGMHDKSRF
+399 LHVGMHEKSRF
-410 RAAAKNTDDG
+410 RAAAKETDDG
-420 VEYMANTPTEEVFS
+420 VRYMANTPTEEVFS
-434 SPDKTKTNGWVSTTL
+434 SPDKTKTHGWVSTTL

-459 GIRMRFENGKAV
+459 GIRMRFDKGKAV
-471 EVYADKNEE
+471 EVYADKNQE
-480 LWREHIKSAEG
+480 LWREHINSAKG
-491 GDMLGEVALVAN
+491 GDMLGEVALVAD
-503 SPIFHTGRVFNNT
+503 SPIFKTGRVFNNT

-536 DGAED
+536 EGAQN

-549 KYMNENNINDSN
+549 KYMDKNNINDSN

-576 GVKEDGTKVTL
+576 GITADGKKVTL
-587 IKDNQFQI
+587 IQDNKFQI

>member
-1 MKMNSVGIMNTAK
+1 MKMNSVGIVNSAK
-14 AIMNKVTPQ
+14 AMLKNVTPSF
-23 QVKGNENAVN
+23 KGNENAVN
-33 NKGLHADK
+33 NKGLKTDK
-41 VELSATK
+41 VELSTSNAT
-48 EAKQTPETKML
+48 QTPEAKML

-66 DEDIKLEKGQAVV
+66 DEDLKLKKGQSVV

-89 LKVFAEEAYKRGA
+89 LKVFAEEAYKKGA

-114 DALQKQ
+114 EALRKQ
-120 YCKEPDFSYKQKR
+120 YCTEPDFAYKQKR
-133 TEYYEKQGAK
+133 AEYYEKQGAK
-143 TVTFDANNDPYK
+143 TVTFDAQNDPYK
-155 LSKLTAKETED
+155 LSKLSAKETED
-166 VKKTVKTEIPEHIE
+166 VKKSVEVNIPENIE
-180 KKLSDAFNEKEVFHT
+180 KKLSDAFNEKEIFHT
-195 LLNVQKGQPISI
+195 LLNVQKGQPIRI

-231 IDVNFNEPGDPV
+231 IDVNFTEPGNPI
-243 GKAKLKYASEDALKD
+243 GKAKLKYASEESLKD
-258 VPSYVADMW
+258 VPEYVADMW
-267 QERVDRKTARL
+267 QERVDRKTAAL
-278 FLEGKDPEGMADV
+278 LLEGEDPEGMSDV
-291 DPKRIVMQTKAV
+291 DSKRIVMQSKAM

-329 VKKTYADVPDTMKAL
+329 VKKTYADIPDTMQAL
-344 EMAAEDAKNIN
+344 EKAAEDAKDIN

-369 VADKMNDFH
+369 VANKMNDYQ

-384 YSVDPETKK
+384 YSVDPKTKE

-399 LHVGMHDKSRF
+399 LHIGMHEKSRF

-471 EVYADKNEE
+471 EVYADKNQD

-527 VGAGFDDCL
+527 IGAGFDDCV
-536 DGAED
+536 DGAEK

-549 KYMNENNINDSN
+549 NYLNENNINDSN
-561 IHTDFMIGGPNVVVE
+561 IHTDFMIGGPNVIVE
-576 GVKEDGTKVTL
+576 GIKADGSKVTL

>member
-1 MKMNSVGIMNTAK
+1 MTKMNSVGIINTAK
-14 AIMNKVTPQ
+14 TMLKNIAPSF
-23 QVKGNENAVN
+23 KGNENAVN
-33 NKGLHADK
+33 NKGLQTDK

-48 EAKQTPETKML
+48 DTVQSAEAKMT

-66 DEDIKLEKGQAVV
+66 DEEIKLEKGQSIV

-89 LKVFAEEAYKRGA
+89 LKIFAEEAYKKGA

-120 YCKEPDFSYKQKR
+120 YCKEPDFAYKQKR

-143 TVTFDANNDPYK
+143 TISFNEQNDPYK
-155 LSKLTAKETED
+155 LSKLSDAETKE
-166 VKKTVKTEIPEHIE
+166 VKKTVEVNIPEHIE
-180 KKLSDAFNEKEVFHT
+180 KKLSDAFNEKEIFHT
-195 LLNVQKGQPISI
+195 LLNVQKGQPIRI
-207 SAEREHEKNVLKFV
+207 SAEREHEKNVIKFV

-231 IDVNFNEPGDPV
+231 IDVNFTEPGNPI
-243 GKAKLKYASEDALKD
+243 GKAKLKYASEEALKD
-258 VPSYVADMW
+258 VPEYIADMW
-267 QERVDRKTARL
+267 HERVDRKTAGL
-278 FLEGKDPEGMADV
+278 FLEGEDPEGMSDV
-291 DPKRIVMQTKAV
+291 DAKRIVMQSKAL

-329 VKKTYADVPDTMKAL
+329 VKKTYADIPDTMQAL
-344 EMAAEDAKNIN
+344 EKAAEDAKNIN
-355 RVGGLKAHAQKLMS
+355 RVGGLKTHAQKLMS
-369 VADKMNDFH
+369 VANKMNEH
-378 FKEIHF
+378 HL
-384 YSVDPETKK
+384 YSINPETKQ

-399 LHVGMHDKSRF
+399 LHIGMHEKSRF

-471 EVYADKNEE
+471 EVYAEKNQE

-491 GDMLGEVALVAN
+491 GDMLGEIALVAD

-527 VGAGFDDCL
+527 IGSGFDDCV
-536 DGAED
+536 DGAEN

-549 KYMNENNINDSN
+549 KYLNENNINDSN
-561 IHTDFMIGGPNVVVE
+561 IHTDFMVGGPNVIVE
-576 GVKEDGTKVTL
+576 GIKADGTKVTL
-587 IKDNQFQI
+587 IQDNKFQI